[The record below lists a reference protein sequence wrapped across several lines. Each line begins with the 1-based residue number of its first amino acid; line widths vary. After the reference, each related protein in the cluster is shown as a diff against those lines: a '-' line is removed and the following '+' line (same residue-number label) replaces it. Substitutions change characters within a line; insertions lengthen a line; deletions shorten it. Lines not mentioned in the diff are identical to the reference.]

1 MSYSRENDRGTFAG
15 GLLLIEGVELLA
27 TWSVAD
33 CTSLLEPPGLWLPL
47 CFERLVFRLQWGKP
61 VLLVELGNAQEQ
73 EKVAGDSIVA
83 EKTSLSCMTDTSG
96 HEQVTSWHEL

>member
-33 CTSLLEPPGLWLPL
+33 CTSLLEPPRLWLPL
-47 CFERLVFRLQWGKP
+47 CFERLVFLLHWGEP
-61 VLLVELGNAQEQ
+61 VLLVELGEAKEQ
-73 EKVAGDSIVA
+73 KKFAGDFIVA
-83 EKTSLSCMTDTSG
+83 EKTSLACMTDTSG
-96 HEQVTSWHEL
+96 HEQVTSRHEL